1 MSGWDLKGGGV
12 IISCLSDLLKQTLD
26 LNFSDT

>member
-1 MSGWDLKGGGV
+1 MSGWDLKGGV